1 MDEVFETLTL
11 MQTGKIEHFP
21 IVAMGGDYWRH
32 LTTFLDQ
39 TMVAHGTIDQSEREM
54 VMGTDVVD
62 EALAHIRKA
71 AEQRRAAEPQRI
83 PRPSWILGESKRK

>member
-1 MDEVFETLTL
+1 
-11 MQTGKIEHFP
+11 
-21 IVAMGGDYWRH
+21 
-32 LTTFLDQ
+32 
-39 TMVAHGTIDQSEREM
+39 MVAHGTIDQSDREM

-83 PRPSWILGESKRK
+83 PRPSRILGESKPD